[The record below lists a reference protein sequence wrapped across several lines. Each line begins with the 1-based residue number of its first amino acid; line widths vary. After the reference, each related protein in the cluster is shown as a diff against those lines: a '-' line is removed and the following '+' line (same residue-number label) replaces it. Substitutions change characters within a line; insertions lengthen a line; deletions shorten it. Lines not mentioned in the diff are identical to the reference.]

1 MFSRYCSCYPL
12 ALPTIWCN
20 LQYCYVVRVQGSIK
34 KICPQRKPRSPY
46 CINGRVFVFRRLNI
60 MGGMKCRGLHE
71 FLWGDE
77 MRIKRNC
84 ATPVSVHS
92 TLVLSLMALD
102 IRKVG
107 NTFQMIKK
115 PRGTTVSVS
124 GREGFPIT

>member
-1 MFSRYCSCYPL
+1 
-12 ALPTIWCN
+12 
-20 LQYCYVVRVQGSIK
+20 
-34 KICPQRKPRSPY
+34 
-46 CINGRVFVFRRLNI
+46 